1 MAYIKIDSVNH
12 PLFAECRNIY
22 CNNFPIEE
30 QRSMEEQ
37 ERIFKM
43 FPNYSFYAITNNKSV
58 VGFIAFWRFSNCY
71 FGEHVA
77 IKKKGNGIGSQ
88 AIEFLK
94 QKADEERVPVLL
106 EIELPDNSKRIR
118 RASFYTRLDFD
129 MSPIK
134 HFQPPFHK
142 DTEPLELKIMCYP
155 YVINEAEYKV
165 FRKEY
170 DKIMPDFSTT
180 ESGNSE
186 ICATGLYANE
196 NTTEDAKEENTEE
209 PAYKLQKFKDL
220 NLSRNILQGIEELGY
235 ENPTPVQER
244 IIPTILSES
253 GDIVCLA
260 QTGTGKTAAFG
271 LPVLQKIENSL
282 SGKELKES
290 IKDYEQHNTDPD
302 KKWYSFF
309 EKKTQVLVLSPTR
322 ELCRQITQDLKNYSK
337 YVEGIRIVSVY
348 GGASIEQQIKALR
361 KTPQIIVATP
371 GRMLDLL
378 KRKAADISGIHTLIL
393 DEADEM
399 LNMGFK
405 EELDGILESAPENKQ
420 VLLFSATMPFE
431 VERIAKNYMK
441 EAQTVTVGERN
452 SGSDNVK
459 HYYFI
464 VHEKARYD
472 ALKRIVDY
480 YPDIYGIIFCRT
492 KKETQ
497 DIASSLV
504 KDGYDADAL
513 HGDLSQ
519 SQRDHVML
527 RFKSRNLQTLVA
539 TDVAARGIDVNNL
552 SHVINYNLP
561 DEIEQY
567 THRSGR
573 TGRADKTGKSI
584 VIINSKECHKI
595 RRIEKIIGKEFSKSK
610 IPSGEEVCSKQ
621 LLSLIDK
628 VERIPVSDK
637 IGEYMPLVTERWRN
651 LSREEIIQKFIA
663 CEFNRFIEYYKNAP
677 DLNISHKRERGDR
690 EDNDNRENR
699 NPSENKEGREAK
711 GKEKGKERGKGRS
724 KSDDLPLKE
733 AEKGYTWV
741 RLNIGEKN
749 RVTARHLVRMIST
762 IGVGKHGIG
771 KIDIR
776 HNCSYI
782 AIGDK
787 AAEYVVEQTNN
798 SDYKGIR
805 LRSSIVKP

>member
-1 MAYIKIDSVNH
+1 MEYIKIDSVNH
-12 PLFAECRNIY
+12 QLFAECRNIY

-30 QRSMEEQ
+30 QRSIEEQ
-37 ERIFKM
+37 ERIFDM
-43 FPNYSFYAITNNKSV
+43 FPNYSFYAIANKKSV
-58 VGFIAFWRFSNCY
+58 LGFIAFWRFSNCY
-71 FGEHVA
+71 FGEHIA
-77 IKKKGNGIGSQ
+77 IKKKGKGTGSA

-94 QKADEERVPVLL
+94 QKADMERVPVLL
-106 EIELPDNSKRIR
+106 EIELPDNPKRIR
-118 RASFYTRLDFD
+118 RAAFYTGLDFD
-129 MSPIK
+129 MSPVK

-142 DTEPLELKIMCYP
+142 GMEPLELKLMCYP
-155 YVINEAEYKV
+155 YVIDDAEYEIFK
-165 FRKEY
+165 KEY
-170 DKIMPDFSTT
+170 YAIMPHFSNQK
-180 ESGNSE
+180 GSE
-186 ICATGLYANE
+186 TARTADNP
-196 NTTEDAKEENTEE
+196 D
-209 PAYKLQKFKDL
+209 KLHKFKDL
-220 NLSRNILQGIEELGY
+220 NLSGNILKGIEELGY
-235 ENPTPVQER
+235 ETPTPVQER
-244 IIPTILSES
+244 IIPTILQEH

-282 SGKELKES
+282 SGKDLKES
-290 IKDYEQHNTDPD
+290 IKEYEQHNTDPD

-337 YVEGIRIVSVY
+337 YIEGVKIVAVY
-348 GGASIEQQIKALR
+348 GGAGIEQQIKALR

-441 EAQTVTVGERN
+441 EAKTVTVGERN

-459 HYYFI
+459 HYYFV
-464 VHEKARYD
+464 VHEKSRYD
-472 ALKRIVDY
+472 ALKRIADY

-497 DIASSLV
+497 DIANALV

-527 RFKSRNLQTLVA
+527 RFKSRNLQMLVA

-573 TGRADKTGKSI
+573 TGRADKSGKSI

-610 IPSGEEVCSKQ
+610 IPSGVEVCSKQ

-637 IGEYMPLVTERWRN
+637 IGEYLPLVAERWKD

-663 CEFNRFIEYYKNAP
+663 CEFNRFIEYYRNAP
-677 DLNISHKRERGDR
+677 DLNVGHK
-690 EDNDNRENR
+690 
-699 NPSENKEGREAK
+699 
-711 GKEKGKERGKGRS
+711 KEKGERDRETGDCGNGGSRERCNSKNSMSGKDKGKG
-724 KSDDLPLKE
+724 DDCPLKE

-741 RLNIGEKN
+741 KFNIGEKN
-749 RVTARHLVRMIST
+749 RITARHLLRMIST
-762 IGVGKHGIG
+762 VGVGKHGVG

-776 HNCSYI
+776 YNCSYI

-787 AAEYVVEQTNN
+787 AAEYVVGQTNN
-798 SDYKGIR
+798 TEYRGIR